1 MGQFF
6 SSVDWIEVFTPQA
19 PLIETFVRG
28 SLLYLGL
35 VVLLRI
41 TPARETGAVGTPDLL
56 VILLLADA
64 AQNAM
69 AGPHHAVGDGFA
81 LLVTILAW
89 SVVLDWLGY
98 RSAFFHRLLRTPPA
112 RLVRDGRVLAAGLR
126 RGAHD
131 TRRIDGPTPKAGDR
145 GRWPGQRGVD
155 RGRRKRERH
164 PTSKRVIALLPRAGH
179 QPSRAGRAPNPG
191 ALGRPFGF
199 GPRGTIVDH

>member
-6 SSVDWIEVFTPQA
+6 SSVNWVEVFAPQA
-19 PLIETFVRG
+19 PLLETFVRG

-89 SVVLDWLGY
+89 SAALDWLGY
-98 RSAFFHRLLRTPPA
+98 RSPFFHRLLRTPPS
-112 RLVRDGRVLAAGLR
+112 RLVRDGRIVAAGLR
-126 RGAHD
+126 HELMTRDELWRNCGSKGSKTLARSKVRGSRQTDPSALS
-131 TRRIDGPTPKAGDR
+131 
-145 GRWPGQRGVD
+145 GVEA
-155 RGRRKRERH
+155 R
-164 PTSKRVIALLPRAGH
+164 
-179 QPSRAGRAPNPG
+179 
-191 ALGRPFGF
+191 
-199 GPRGTIVDH
+199 

>member
-1 MGQFF
+1 MGHFF
-6 SSVDWIEVFTPQA
+6 GSVDWIEVFAPQA
-19 PLIETFVRG
+19 PLIETFLRG

-89 SVVLDWLGY
+89 SAALDWLGY
-98 RSAFFHRLLRTPPA
+98 RSAFFHRLLRPPPS
-112 RLVRDGRVLAAGLR
+112 RLVRRVCLVSAVLSHR
-126 RGAHD
+126 
-131 TRRIDGPTPKAGDR
+131 
-145 GRWPGQRGVD
+145 
-155 RGRRKRERH
+155 
-164 PTSKRVIALLPRAGH
+164 
-179 QPSRAGRAPNPG
+179 
-191 ALGRPFGF
+191 
-199 GPRGTIVDH
+199 